1 MYLKTE
7 CTIMN
12 VYTSDGRMRILSLPE
27 KSNVT
32 LNEFYN
38 LRENSN
44 QIMEYIDGVIFTS
57 PSPSTKHQRISGR
70 LYIQLFQI
78 LEGSDC
84 EVFHAPFDIELT
96 DETIADTKIVVPDL
110 SVICDKNGLTDEKY
124 IGVPSIIIEIVSPSN
139 QSHDLVFKLNL
150 YMQYGVKE
158 YWIVNPI
165 LNTIQLYNLDEQ
177 GQYELHD
184 LAKEKGQIH
193 STIFPTFIVDTEK
206 IFA

>member
-44 QIMEYIDGVIFTS
+44 QIMEYIDGVIFMS

-70 LYIQLFQI
+70 LYVQLFHI

>member
-44 QIMEYIDGVIFTS
+44 QIMEYIDGVIFMS

-70 LYIQLFQI
+70 LYVQLFHI

-96 DETIADTKIVVPDL
+96 DETMTDTKIVVPDL

-177 GQYELHD
+177 GQYELRD

>member
-1 MYLKTE
+1 
-7 CTIMN
+7 MN

-44 QIMEYIDGVIFTS
+44 QIMEYIDGVIFMS

-70 LYIQLFQI
+70 LYVQLFQI

-96 DETIADTKIVVPDL
+96 DETMTDTKIVVPDL
-110 SVICDKNGLTDEKY
+110 SVICDKNGLR
-124 IGVPSIIIEIVSPSN
+124 
-139 QSHDLVFKLNL
+139 
-150 YMQYGVKE
+150 
-158 YWIVNPI
+158 
-165 LNTIQLYNLDEQ
+165 
-177 GQYELHD
+177 
-184 LAKEKGQIH
+184 
-193 STIFPTFIVDTEK
+193 
-206 IFA
+206 

>member
-44 QIMEYIDGVIFTS
+44 QIMEYIDGVIFMS

-70 LYIQLFQI
+70 LYVQLFQI

>member
-44 QIMEYIDGVIFTS
+44 QIMEYIDGVIFMS

-70 LYIQLFQI
+70 LYVQLFHI

-96 DETIADTKIVVPDL
+96 DETMTDTKIVVPDL
-110 SVICDKNGLTDEKY
+110 SIICDKNGLTDEKY

-177 GQYELHD
+177 GQYELRD

>member
-1 MYLKTE
+1 
-7 CTIMN
+7 MN

-44 QIMEYIDGVIFTS
+44 QIMEYIDGVIFMS

-70 LYIQLFQI
+70 LYVQLFHI

-177 GQYELHD
+177 GQYELRD

>member
-1 MYLKTE
+1 
-7 CTIMN
+7 MN

-44 QIMEYIDGVIFTS
+44 QIMEYIDGVIFMS

-70 LYIQLFQI
+70 LYVQLFHI

-96 DETIADTKIVVPDL
+96 DETMTDTKIVVPDL

-177 GQYELHD
+177 GQYELRD